1 LHLHRERRLTSGRI
15 RPAPLRPVLVMGAA
29 LLLLTMLI
37 AAPAFAAS
45 QTPSTVSFGSSAF
58 AAQWAGAEATTP
70 NFWGPAYQAALNEA
84 YQEATGGSRLV
95 QYFDKA
101 RMEQT
106 TTGGPVTNGLLTVE
120 LVTGQRQMGDTAFA
134 PFAPSALPI
143 VGDLDNTWP
152 TYAAIGGNV
161 FAPRVARSGESVGT
175 VYKSDGTFGVNPGL
189 AVYPGAAMGTYQVD
203 PGGRYAHNV
212 PLAFSAFLAT
222 LPTPPL
228 PAMGLPLTEPFWVNV
243 AVNAAPTWVMVQPFE
258 RRVLSYTPTNP
269 LRFQVEMGN
278 IGRHYLDWRYA
289 ANPGVGG
296 QSTVTPA
303 PCPTITA
310 SASAKS
316 TATPTATPVSCA
328 PTTLPPCPTATAT
341 VGATTTTTP
350 TTTATP
356 IACAPVAAIVTS
368 ITPGPCVTATR
379 IPVSKATATA
389 TPILCAT
396 VAPTA
401 AATISGTP
409 GALAISAVQLGTVT
423 ETEFSLTFKTNVA
436 ATSEILYGS
445 SSHSYESRQDV
456 ATTAT

>member
-1 LHLHRERRLTSGRI
+1 MSGRT

-58 AAQWAGAEATTP
+58 TAQWAGAEATTP

-258 RRVLSYTPTNP
+258 RRVLFLHPHQPPP
-269 LRFQVEMGN
+269 LPGRDGQHRPPLLRLALRRQPRPLPRRHEAIDYYGN
-278 IGRHYLDWRYA
+278 IDRDTYRDACLLRPDHAPPVPDRHRHRRRDHHDTDHDRNAHRVRHRRRYRHIHHA
-289 ANPGVGG
+289 RSMRHSDADTRLHGDRDGNTHPLCHRRAH
-296 QSTVTPA
+296 SSRNHLRHTRCA
-303 PCPTITA
+303 RDLRRPTRHGDRNGILA
-310 SASAKS
+310 DIQDERRRDERN
-316 TATPTATPVSCA
+316 
-328 PTTLPPCPTATAT
+328 TLW
-341 VGATTTTTP
+341 
-350 TTTATP
+350 
-356 IACAPVAAIVTS
+356 AIKPFV
-368 ITPGPCVTATR
+368 
-379 IPVSKATATA
+379 
-389 TPILCAT
+389 
-396 VAPTA
+396 
-401 AATISGTP
+401 
-409 GALAISAVQLGTVT
+409 
-423 ETEFSLTFKTNVA
+423 
-436 ATSEILYGS
+436 
-445 SSHSYESRQDV
+445 
-456 ATTAT
+456 